1 MIFIMVLTCV
11 HCAGEA
17 GTSLLSMTEELAAY
31 LHNQTGLV
39 TPAQR
44 ASNSNSDS
52 DSSKVP
58 SKIRQQVSSA
68 ETQETATGQVGRWR
82 VNQLRDWH
90 SRLTPAE
97 SLTQQ
102 PKALLIRVRINS
114 GWVDSTALLPLVFHR
129 ECNLWLRIHH
139 HENMKL
145 NRRH

>member
-52 DSSKVP
+52 DSSKAP
-58 SKIRQQVSSA
+58 SKIRQQASSA
-68 ETQETATGQVGRWR
+68 ETQETATGQVGRWG
-82 VNQLRDWH
+82 VNQLHGWH

-97 SLTQQ
+97 SLT
-102 PKALLIRVRINS
+102 
-114 GWVDSTALLPLVFHR
+114 
-129 ECNLWLRIHH
+129 
-139 HENMKL
+139 
-145 NRRH
+145 